1 MLIPCSS
8 IRRSMRPA
16 FFPGGVPGN
25 ISRPLL
31 GLRREETRY
40 IRYLIADPEKAL
52 LDWIYLTR
60 QEGPPT
66 PFDELQL
73 QFLDPSKLRQYA
85 QRFPG
90 TVQTA
95 LKDLL
100 IEKAFLLVG
109 STRSTNRVEHNKQ
122 RVLAKS

>member
-1 MLIPCSS
+1 M
-8 IRRSMRPA
+8 
-16 FFPGGVPGN
+16 
-25 ISRPLL
+25 

-40 IRYLIADPEKAL
+40 NRYLIADPEKAL